1 MIKSNDRLARDAS
14 PYDGGMPDPSE
25 ASELAGGGR
34 SAGGCGET
42 LADDLGWGLGV
53 VFRAYLAAAEAA
65 LSGLPA
71 GPRGYQV
78 LAAAAQGRV
87 ASQLALAQ
95 HLAIDRTVMTY
106 LLDDL
111 EAEGLVE
118 RRADPADRRARH
130 VTATA
135 KGRDLLTGL
144 DDDLR
149 AAEDH
154 LLAPLDGEARQAF
167 RAQLRVLAVR
177 LNSFDPQPN
186 PCELVARI
194 DAGLPTPGRA

>member
-1 MIKSNDRLARDAS
+1 MFVMGA
-14 PYDGGMPDPSE
+14 DPRS
-25 ASELAGGGR
+25 LGGGDR
-34 SAGGCGET
+34 QPEELGEGPDHHVAP
-42 LADDLGWGLGV
+42 LRLGDDLGPDD
-53 VFRAYLAAAEAA
+53 AA
-65 LSGLPA
+65 
-71 GPRGYQV
+71 
-78 LAAAAQGRV
+78 
-87 ASQLALAQ
+87 
-95 HLAIDRTVMTY
+95 
-106 LLDDL
+106 
-111 EAEGLVE
+111 
-118 RRADPADRRARH
+118 ADRRARH

-135 KGRDLLTGL
+135 KGRDLLSGL